1 MFRNWTFGRKVGG
14 SFAITVFALVIIAVT
29 GFRSARELIANDQL
43 VAHTHLVRRDIAA
56 LLAHVADAESSVR
69 GYVLAATPEFLEPY
83 SNALTAVEKSYG
95 ELRQLVR
102 DNPNQ
107 GRRLDEMRKAIDAKL
122 ADLKRLVEL
131 RKTGT
136 LDATVTSIAV
146 GEGKRLMDRVR
157 SLILEMDR
165 EEEELLGIRARDA
178 ESATELTKIVILWG
192 SIAAVLVTIAIG
204 WLITTSLSGQIG
216 SAVRHIQSS
225 STELQASANQQAT
238 GAREQA
244 TAMTEIA
251 TTINELLATSRQ
263 IADSA
268 KRVSQIAGQTAT
280 AARSGEVTVTKG
292 HDASATVRKQ
302 VDLIVGHMLE
312 LGKKSQQ
319 VGTVLDIVSELAE
332 QTNILAINATIEA
345 AGAGESGRRF
355 GVVAEE
361 IRKLAD
367 RVGASTKE
375 IRAMIEDVR
384 SAVNTTVMATEAG
397 SKAVD
402 VGTAQVVEM
411 ATAFRQISSL
421 VGTTTDAAREI
432 ELSTKQQATAVE
444 QVNLAITGAAG
455 ATRETEASARETL
468 QTASQLAELSSTVLN
483 IVQANGQANGQ
494 AKAS

>member
-1 MFRNWTFGRKVGG
+1 ELRRTGTF
-14 SFAITVFALVIIAVT
+14 
-29 GFRSARELIANDQL
+29 E
-43 VAHTHLVRRDIAA
+43 AA
-56 LLAHVADAESSVR
+56 
-69 GYVLAATPEFLEPY
+69 AATII
-83 SNALTAVEKSYG
+83 SG
-95 ELRQLVR
+95 
-102 DNPNQ
+102 D
-107 GRRLDEMRKAIDAKL
+107 
-122 ADLKRLVEL
+122 
-131 RKTGT
+131 
-136 LDATVTSIAV
+136 
-146 GEGKRLMDRVR
+146 GKRLMD
-157 SLILEMDR
+157 
-165 EEEELLGIRARDA
+165 GIRALIREMDQEEDRLLEIRHREA
-178 ESATELTKIVILWG
+178 ESSTELTTAVIVWGSVAAIVIT
-192 SIAAVLVTIAIG
+192 ILVG
-204 WLITTSLSGQIG
+204 WLITSSLSGQIG

-225 STELQASANQQAT
+225 STELQAAANQQAT

-268 KRVSQIAGQTAT
+268 KRVSQIAGQTAS
-280 AARSGEVTVTKG
+280 AARTGEVTVTRG
-292 HDASATVRKQ
+292 HDASTTVRKQ

-319 VGTVLDIVSELAE
+319 VGSVLDIVSELAE

-345 AGAGESGRRF
+345 AGAGDAGRRF

-375 IRAMIEDVR
+375 IRTMIEDVR

-402 VGTAQVVEM
+402 VGTAQVIEM
-411 ATAFRQISSL
+411 ATAFRQIAGL

-468 QTASQLAELSSTVLN
+468 QTASQLADLSSTVLT
-483 IVQANGQANGQ
+483 IVQ